1 LRRLRSLV
9 TWCLAGP
16 LTVLLGLV
24 AAVLGV
30 IPPLRVA
37 ALWIAW
43 LWARLCLWSTG
54 CRIEVSG
61 RANIDPRRRYIV
73 MANHQSALDI
83 PVLLA
88 VLPVALRITFWA
100 KKSLFSIPVVGWA
113 MRAMGYVPIDRVQ
126 RVTAGRMFF
135 ESLDL
140 SRQEGRSML
149 VFPEETFSKTETLL
163 PFQRGGF
170 LFALKTGLPI
180 LPVGI
185 EGTRIALPPD
195 SKTIY
200 PTRISVRIGPP
211 FETETLKVSDRDE
224 LTRTVRSSLIEL
236 AGAAPD

>member
-1 LRRLRSLV
+1 LRLVSSLL
-9 TWCLAGP
+9 TWCLVLP
-16 LTVLLGLV
+16 LTVLLGLK
-24 AAVLGV
+24 ATVLGV
-30 IPPLRVA
+30 IPPLRAA

-43 LWARLCLWSTG
+43 LWARLCLWLIG
-54 CRIEVSG
+54 CHLQVSG
-61 RANIDPRRRYIV
+61 RSNIDPLRRYIV

-100 KKSLFSIPVVGWA
+100 KKSLFSIPVLGWA

-126 RVTAGRMFF
+126 RVTARRMFF
-135 ESLDL
+135 ESLEL

-149 VFPEETFSKTETLL
+149 VFPEETFAMGESLL

-170 LFALKTGLPI
+170 LFALKTGLPV

-195 SKTIY
+195 SRTVH
-200 PTRISVRIGPP
+200 PTRISVRIGRPI
-211 FETETLKVSDRDE
+211 ETETLKVSDRDD
-224 LTRTVRSSLIEL
+224 LTRTVRSALIEL